1 MAKDKV
7 FEIDKESIQ
16 EGLIAKF
23 SQKACEGSF
32 EIYLLICAYSEDNHY
47 AQVSIKTLRQK
58 SGYSL
63 RRICRC
69 IDALEEAKFIRKL
82 RKGQG
87 GKPQFYEVT
96 RTLK

>member
-1 MAKDKV
+1 MAKDKIID
-7 FEIDKESIQ
+7 IDKESLR

-23 SQKACEGSF
+23 SREACEGSF
-32 EIYLLICAYSEDNHY
+32 ETYLLICAYSEDNHY

-69 IDALEEAKFIRKL
+69 IDALEEGEFIRKL

-87 GKPQFYEVT
+87 GKPQFYEI
-96 RTLK
+96 LK